1 MFSSL
6 ILVDLKDSSQKK
18 KKKNKELEQ
27 VVSLS
32 VTSY

>member
-18 KKKNKELEQ
+18 KKNKELEQ

-32 VTSY
+32 VTSC

>member
-18 KKKNKELEQ
+18 KKNKELEQ